1 MEKVRIYTFID
12 RNFLDPGEG
21 IREMKPAFLAPVNP
35 ESFTKNLKIDLDQ
48 RRGHGSHGTDLRFK
62 STVPEEL
69 RLEFILDGTQ
79 TIEGYGGEDTTL
91 KTMPVHDQLKK
102 FLDSVYK
109 YEGEIHRP
117 KFLLL
122 IWGSEIRFRCILSN
136 LDINHTLFN
145 TNGEPLRAKLS
156 ATFLNYKAREERL
169 AEERQQSADLTHQ
182 RKVKQGDRLDLM
194 TYRIYNDSNY
204 FLQVGKANGLTQIRN
219 IKPGLNLFFPPFDKN
234 EA

>member
-21 IREMKPAFLAPVNP
+21 IKEIKPAFLAPVNP
-35 ESFTKNLKIDLDQ
+35 ETFTKNLKIDLDQ

-79 TIEGYGGEDTTL
+79 TIDGYGGEDTTL

>member
-21 IREMKPAFLAPVNP
+21 IKEMKPAFLAPVNP
-35 ESFTKNLKIDLDQ
+35 ETFTKNLKIDLDQ

-79 TIEGYGGEDTTL
+79 TIDGYGGEDTTL

>member
-1 MEKVRIYTFID
+1 MEKLRIYTFID
-12 RNFLDPGEG
+12 RNFRDPGEG
-21 IREMKPAFLAPVNP
+21 IKALTPAFMAPINP
-35 ESFTKNLKIDLDQ
+35 ETFTKNLKIDLDE

-79 TIEGYGGEDTTL
+79 TMEGYGGSDTTL
-91 KTMPVHDQLKK
+91 KTMAVHDQLKK
-102 FLDSVYK
+102 FLDSVYA
-109 YEGEIHRP
+109 YTGEIHRP

-145 TNGEPLRAKLS
+145 TSGEPLRIKLS

-169 AEERQQSADLTHQ
+169 AAERQQSADLTHQ
-182 RKVKQGDRLDLM
+182 RKTKQGDRLDLM
-194 TYRIYNDSNY
+194 TFRIYNNSGY
-204 FLQVGKANGLTQIRN
+204 FLQVGRANGLSNIRN
-219 IKPGLNLFFPPFDKN
+219 IKPGINLFFPPFDKN
-234 EA
+234 ES

>member
-1 MEKVRIYTFID
+1 MEKVRIYAFTD
-12 RNFLDPGEG
+12 ENFTEPEMGSEG
-21 IREMKPAFLAPVNP
+21 LPAFMAPINP
-35 ESFTKNLKIDLDQ
+35 ESFTKNLKIDFDS
-48 RRGHGSHGTDLRFK
+48 RRGHGSNGTDLRYK

-79 TIEGYGGEDTTL
+79 TMEGYGGSDKEL
-91 KTMPVHDQLKK
+91 KSMPVHDQLKK

-145 TNGEPLRAKLS
+145 TKGEPLRARLT

-182 RKVKQGDRLDLM
+182 RQVKQGDRLDLM
-194 TYRIYNDSNY
+194 TFKIYNDSKY
-204 FLQVGKANGLTQIRN
+204 FLQVGKTNMLTHIRN

>member
-1 MEKVRIYTFID
+1 MEKVRIYAFMD
-12 RNFLDPGEG
+12 RNFQDPGEG
-21 IREMKPAFLAPVNP
+21 IKTLTPAFMAPVNP

-69 RLEFILDGTQ
+69 RLEFVLDGTQ
-79 TIEGYGGEDTTL
+79 TIEGYGGEDSTL

-117 KFLLL
+117 KFLLV

-136 LDINHTLFN
+136 LDINYTLFN
-145 TNGEPLRAKLS
+145 TKGEPLRAKLTAS
-156 ATFLNYKAREERL
+156 FLNYKAREERL
-169 AEERQQSADLTHQ
+169 AAERQQSPDLTHL
-182 RKVKQGDRLDLM
+182 RKVREGDRLDLM
-194 TYRIYNDSNY
+194 TYRIYNDSKY
-204 FLQVGKANGLTQIRN
+204 FLQVGKVNGLTQIRN
-219 IKPGLNLFFPPFDKN
+219 VRSGTDLFFPPFDKN